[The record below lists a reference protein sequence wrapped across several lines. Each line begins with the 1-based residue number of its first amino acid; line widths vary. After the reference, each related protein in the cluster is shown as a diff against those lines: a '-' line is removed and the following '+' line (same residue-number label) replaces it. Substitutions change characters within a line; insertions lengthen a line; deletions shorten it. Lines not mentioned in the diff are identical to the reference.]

1 MRDKWDDSIDDHR
14 LRPESLMM
22 GYGYNPEW
30 SEGSMKSPV
39 FQTST
44 FAFPS
49 AEAGK
54 HYFALAYGL
63 EELEEG
69 EEPGLIYSRMNNPD
83 LEILEDRLTLWD
95 DAEAALVFNSGM
107 GAITNTFLSH
117 VKPGEVILHSGP
129 LYGGTDHLVNHT
141 LPELGMI
148 TVGFCAGESRETIE
162 ARLAA
167 EAPGAHLRMVFLETP
182 ANPTNDLIDI
192 EMCAA
197 IARAHATGSDRDPIV
212 AVDNTFLGPL
222 WQRPL
227 DHGADIVLYSLTK
240 FVGGHSDL
248 IAGAAVGSNAMIQ
261 PMRAMRTFTGS
272 QASPW
277 TGWLLM
283 RSLETLA
290 LRMARQQETAQ
301 RVAQFLVE
309 HPKVKSIRYLGLL
322 TSEDPQH
329 EIFKRQSLGP
339 GSMIS
344 FEIDGGEEEA
354 FRFLNALRLVHL
366 AVSLGGTESL
376 AEHPATFTHAGVS
389 AEHKEKLGITP
400 ALVRLSVGV
409 EYYADLLY
417 DLDQALKAV

>member
-1 MRDKWDDSIDDHR
+1 
-14 LRPESLMM
+14 MM
-22 GYGYNPEW
+22 SYGYRPEW
-30 SEGSMKSPV
+30 SEGSIKSPV

-44 FAFPS
+44 FAFQT

-54 HYFALAYGL
+54 HYFAVAYGL
-63 EELEEG
+63 EELEDG
-69 EEPGLIYSRMNNPD
+69 EECGLIYSRMNNPD

-117 VKPGEVILHSGP
+117 VRPGEVILHSGP
-129 LYGGTDHLVNHT
+129 LYGGTDHLVHHT
-141 LPELGMI
+141 LPDLGFI
-148 TVGFCAGESRETIE
+148 TVAFCPGESQQVIE
-162 ARLAA
+162 ERLAA
-167 EAPGAHLRMVFLETP
+167 EAPDARLRMVFLETP

-192 EMCAA
+192 EMCAT
-197 IARAHATGSDRDPIV
+197 IARNHATGERDPIV
-212 AVDNTFLGPL
+212 VVDNTFLGPM

-248 IAGAAVGSNAMIQ
+248 IAGAAVGSTEMLL

-283 RSLETLA
+283 RSLETLK
-290 LRMARQQETAQ
+290 LRMDRQQETAQ
-301 RVAQFLVE
+301 RVARFLAE
-309 HPKVKSIRYLGLL
+309 HPKVRSVRYLGLL

-344 FEIDGGEEEA
+344 FEVDGGEEEA
-354 FRFLNALRLVHL
+354 FRFLNALKLVHL

-376 AEHPATFTHAGVS
+376 AEHPATFTHAGVA
-389 AEHKEKLGITP
+389 AEDKEHLGITP
-400 ALVRLSVGV
+400 GLVRLSVGV
-409 EYYADLLY
+409 EHYADLLY
-417 DLDQALKAV
+417 DLEQALQAV

>member
-1 MRDKWDDSIDDHR
+1 MRDKWDSIDEHR

-22 GYGYNPEW
+22 GYGYKPEW

-54 HYFALAYGL
+54 HFFALAYGL

-69 EEPGLIYSRMNNPD
+69 EEPGLVYSRMNNPD

-95 DAEAALVFNSGM
+95 AAEAALVFNSGM
-107 GAITNTFLSH
+107 AAITNTFLSH
-117 VKPGEVILHSGP
+117 VRPGEVVLHSGP
-129 LYGGTDHLVNHT
+129 LYGGTDHLVQHT
-141 LPELGMI
+141 LPELGI
-148 TVGFCAGESRETIE
+148 LTIEFGPGESRPVIE
-162 ARLAA
+162 ERLATQ
-167 EAPGAHLRMVFLETP
+167 APGSPLRMVFLETP

-192 EMCAA
+192 EMSVE
-197 IARAHATGSDRDPIV
+197 IARAHATGDRDPIV
-212 AVDNTFLGPL
+212 AVDNTFLGPI
-222 WQRPL
+222 WQSPL
-227 DHGADIVLYSLTK
+227 AHGADLVLYSLTK

-248 IAGAAVGSNAMIQ
+248 IAGAAVGSTEVIA
-261 PMRAMRTFTGS
+261 PMRATRTFTGS

-283 RSLETLA
+283 RSLETLK
-290 LRMARQQETAQ
+290 LRMQRQRDTAE
-301 RVAQFLVE
+301 RLAHFLAE
-309 HPKVKSIRYLGLL
+309 HPKVRSVRYLGLL
-322 TSEDPQH
+322 TPDDPQH
-329 EIFKRQSLGP
+329 DVYKRQCLGP

-344 FEIDGGEEEA
+344 FEIDGGEAEA

-376 AEHPATFTHAGVS
+376 AEHPATTTHAGVGE
-389 AEHKEKLGITP
+389 EHRQQLGITQG
-400 ALVRLSVGV
+400 LIRVSVGV
-409 EYYADLLY
+409 EHPDDLLY
-417 DLDQALKAV
+417 DLEQALGAV

>member
-1 MRDKWDDSIDDHR
+1 MRDKWDESIDDHK

-22 GYGYNPEW
+22 GYGYRPEW
-30 SEGSMKSPV
+30 SEGAMKSPV

-44 FAFPS
+44 FAFPT

-69 EEPGLIYSRMNNPD
+69 ESPGLIYSRMNNPD

-95 DAEAALVFNSGM
+95 DAEDALVFNSGM

-117 VKPGEVILHSGP
+117 VRPGEVVLHSGP
-129 LYGGTDHLVNHT
+129 LYGGTDHLVQHT
-141 LPELGMI
+141 LPELGMHC
-148 TVGFCAGESRETIE
+148 VEFGPGESREVIE

-167 EAPGAHLRMVFLETP
+167 EAPDARLRMVFLETP

-192 EMCAA
+192 EMCVA
-197 IARAHATGSDRDPIV
+197 IARAHATGERDPIV
-212 AVDNTFLGPL
+212 AVDNTFLGPM

-227 DHGADIVLYSLTK
+227 DHDADLILYSLTK

-248 IAGAAVGSNAMIQ
+248 IAGAAVGSKDLLA
-261 PMRAMRTFTGS
+261 PMRATRTFTGS

-283 RSLETLA
+283 RSLETLK
-290 LRMARQQETAQ
+290 LRMDRQKETAE
-301 RVAQFLVE
+301 RVARFLVA
-309 HPKVKSIRYLGLL
+309 HPKVTSVRYLGLL
-322 TSEDPQH
+322 TAEDPQH
-329 EIFKRQSLGP
+329 DIYKRQCLGP

-344 FEIDGGEEEA
+344 FEIEGGEEEA

-376 AEHPATFTHAGVS
+376 AEHPATFTHAGVTP
-389 AEHKEKLGITP
+389 EHKLQLGITP
-400 ALVRLSVGV
+400 GLVRLSVGV
-409 EYYADLLY
+409 EHYTDLLY
-417 DLDQALKAV
+417 DLDHALHAV

>member
-1 MRDKWDDSIDDHR
+1 MRDKWDDSIDGHR

-22 GYGYNPEW
+22 GYGYRPEW
-30 SEGSMKSPV
+30 SEGSIKSPV
-39 FQTST
+39 YQTST
-44 FAFPS
+44 FAFPT

-63 EELEEG
+63 EEAAEG
-69 EEPGLIYSRMNNPD
+69 EECGLIYSRINNPD

-95 DAEAALVFNSGM
+95 DAESALVFNSGM

-117 VKPGEVILHSGP
+117 VRPGEVILHSGP
-129 LYGGTDHLVNHT
+129 LYGGTDHLVNET
-141 LPELGMI
+141 LPEMGI
-148 TVGFCAGESRETIE
+148 KTVGFLPGETQEAIE
-162 ARLAA
+162 QRLAT
-167 EAPGAHLRMVFLETP
+167 EAPGAPLRMVFLETP

-192 EMCAA
+192 DMCVA
-197 IARAHATGSDRDPIV
+197 IARSHATGERDPIV
-212 AVDNTFLGPL
+212 VVDNTFLGPM

-227 DHGADIVLYSLTK
+227 DHGVDIVLYSLTK

-248 IAGAAVGSNAMIQ
+248 IAGAAVGAKQMLL

-277 TGWLLM
+277 TSWLLM
-283 RSLETLA
+283 RSLETLK
-290 LRMARQQETAQ
+290 LRVDRQQETAQ

-309 HPKVKSIRYLGLL
+309 HPRVASVRYLGLL
-322 TSEDPQH
+322 GSDDPQH
-329 EIFKRQSLGP
+329 EIFKRQCLGP

-344 FEIDGGEEEA
+344 FEVDGGEAEA

-376 AEHPATFTHAGVS
+376 AEHPATFTHAGV
-389 AEHKEKLGITP
+389 APEHKAQLGITP
-400 ALVRLSVGV
+400 ALIRLSTGV
-409 EYYADLLY
+409 EHPSDLLY
-417 DLDQALKAV
+417 DLDQALQAI

>member
-1 MRDKWDDSIDDHR
+1 MRDNWDDSIDGHR

-22 GYGYNPEW
+22 GYGYRPEW

-44 FAFPS
+44 FAFPT

-63 EELEEG
+63 EDLEEG
-69 EEPGLIYSRMNNPD
+69 EQPGLIYSRMNNPD

-117 VKPGEVILHSGP
+117 VRPGEVILHSGP

-141 LPELGMI
+141 LPDLGFI
-148 TVGFCAGESRETIE
+148 TVAFCPGESRQIIE
-162 ARLAA
+162 ERLAA
-167 EAPGAHLRMVFLETP
+167 EAPDASLRMVFLETP

-192 EMCAA
+192 EMCVE
-197 IARAHATGSDRDPIV
+197 IARSQATGERDPIV
-212 AVDNTFLGPL
+212 VVDNTFLGPM

-248 IAGAAVGSNAMIQ
+248 IAGAAVGSKEMLL

-283 RSLETLA
+283 RSLETLK
-290 LRMARQQETAQ
+290 LRTDRQQETAG
-301 RVAQFLVE
+301 RVARFLAG
-309 HPKVKSIRYLGLL
+309 HTKVRSVRYLGLL
-322 TSEDPQH
+322 NPEDPQH

-344 FEIDGGEEEA
+344 FEVEGGEEEA

-389 AEHKEKLGITP
+389 AEDKEHLGITP
-400 ALVRLSVGV
+400 GLVRLSVGV
-409 EYYADLLY
+409 EHSADLVY
-417 DLDQALKAV
+417 DLDQALNAI

>member
-1 MRDKWDDSIDDHR
+1 MRDKWDSIDEHR

-22 GYGYNPEW
+22 GYAYKPEW

-54 HYFALAYGL
+54 HFFALAYGL

-69 EEPGLIYSRMNNPD
+69 EEPGLVYSRLNNPD

-107 GAITNTFLSH
+107 AAITNAFLSH
-117 VKPGEVILHSGP
+117 VRPGEVILHSGP
-129 LYGGTDHLVNHT
+129 LYGGTDHLVQHT
-141 LPELGMI
+141 LPELGII
-148 TVGFCAGESRETIE
+148 TVEFGPGEKRAVIE
-162 ARLAA
+162 ERLAA
-167 EAPGAHLRMVFLETP
+167 QAPGAPLRMVYLETP

-192 EMCAA
+192 EMCVE
-197 IARAHATGSDRDPIV
+197 IARAHATGERDPIV
-212 AVDNTFLGPL
+212 AVDNTFLGPV
-222 WQRPL
+222 WQSPL
-227 DHGADIVLYSLTK
+227 NLGVDLVLYSLTK

-248 IAGAAVGSNAMIQ
+248 IAGAAVGSKAVID
-261 PMRAMRTFTGS
+261 PMLATRTFTGS

-283 RSLETLA
+283 RSLETLK
-290 LRMARQQETAQ
+290 LRMQRQRETAEKIANYL
-301 RVAQFLVE
+301 AQ
-309 HPKVKSIRYLGLL
+309 HPKVRSVRYLGLL
-322 TSEDPQH
+322 SPDDPQH
-329 EIFKRQSLGP
+329 EVYERQCLGP

-344 FEIDGGEEEA
+344 FEVDGGEAEA

-376 AEHPATFTHAGVS
+376 AEHPATTTHAGVGE
-389 AEHKEKLGITP
+389 EHRRQLGIT
-400 ALVRLSVGV
+400 AGLVRMSVGV
-409 EYYADLLY
+409 EHPDDLLY
-417 DLDQALKAV
+417 DLEQALKAV

>member
-1 MRDKWDDSIDDHR
+1 MRDKWDSIDEHR

-22 GYGYNPEW
+22 GYAYKPEW

-54 HYFALAYGL
+54 HSFALAYGL

-69 EEPGLIYSRMNNPD
+69 EEPGLVYSRLNNPD
-83 LEILEDRLTLWD
+83 LEILEDRLTVWD

-107 GAITNTFLSH
+107 AAITNAFLSH
-117 VKPGEVILHSGP
+117 VRPGEVILHSGP
-129 LYGGTDHLVNHT
+129 LYGGTDHLVQHT
-141 LPELGMI
+141 LPELGI
-148 TVGFCAGESRETIE
+148 RTVEFGPGEPRSVIE
-162 ARLAA
+162 ERLATQ
-167 EAPGAHLRMVFLETP
+167 APGAPLRMVYLETP

-192 EMCAA
+192 EMCVE
-197 IARAHATGSDRDPIV
+197 IARAHATGERDPMV
-212 AVDNTFLGPL
+212 AVDNTFLGPI
-222 WQRPL
+222 WQSPL
-227 DHGADIVLYSLTK
+227 DHGADLVLYSLTK

-248 IAGAAVGSNAMIQ
+248 IAGAAVGSKDVID
-261 PMRAMRTFTGS
+261 PMLATRTFTGS

-283 RSLETLA
+283 RSLETLK
-290 LRMARQQETAQ
+290 LRMERQRETAEKIANYLARHP
-301 RVAQFLVE
+301 RVRSV
-309 HPKVKSIRYLGLL
+309 RYLGLL
-322 TSEDPQH
+322 SADDPQH
-329 EIFKRQSLGP
+329 EVYERQCLGP

-344 FEIDGGEEEA
+344 FEIDGGEAEA

-376 AEHPATFTHAGVS
+376 AEHPATTTHAGVGE
-389 AEHKEKLGITP
+389 EHRQQLGITSG
-400 ALVRLSVGV
+400 LVRMSVGV
-409 EYYADLLY
+409 EHPDDLLY
-417 DLDQALKAV
+417 DLEQALKAV